1 MKKLFPAVL
10 LLLLLTACSSGPEV
24 SDTPSDMAV
33 NTRTDVTMEVVEG
46 TAMPGAVTVTILN
59 TGDAEIDS
67 GNEHDFAIQV
77 EKDGLW
83 YPLEEPKDLANTAEA
98 LIFSCNEP
106 REMVLTWGRRYG
118 SLPKGHYRAVKG
130 FFEFNPEGPPH
141 EHFVLA
147 AEFILA

>member
-10 LLLLLTACSSGPEV
+10 LLLLLTACSAGPKV
-24 SDTPSDMAV
+24 SDTPSDLEV

-46 TAMPGAVTVTILN
+46 TAMPGSVTVSILN
-59 TGDAEIDS
+59 TTDAEIDS
-67 GNEHDFAIQV
+67 GNEHDFSIQI
-77 EKDGLW
+77 EKDGKW

-98 LIFSCNEP
+98 LLFFKDEP
-106 REMVLTWGRRYG
+106 REMELVWAARYG
-118 SLPKGHYRAVKG
+118 SLPKGHYRVVKG

-147 AEFILA
+147 AEFTLE